1 MSPQKRGG
9 DNKLRTRV
17 GYNFT
22 VQTPFRIPEMA
33 DAVSYANAVNEAP
46 LKNDGLASRYSQ
58 ADIQALQNGTS
69 PLANVDW
76 EDQILRK
83 AAFNHELNLSFDGSN
98 QRMRYYVFANY
109 TSNRGFFNNTD
120 LNDGYSTTSGNVCVE
135 VAHEPRSKYLSDNG
149 GAHESDGAFDAVSGA
164 GRRHFFKNIFN
175 TPPIAAPVYALVE
188 DGRKTRCLQIRWQCK
203 RAVVTNRRCVAR
215 CLQT

>member
-1 MSPQKRGG
+1 MSPQKEGET
-9 DNKLRTRV
+9 NKLRTRV

-33 DAVSYANAVNEAP
+33 DAVSYANAVNEA

-120 LNDGYSTTSGNVCVE
+120 LNDGYSTQVEMYALKLRTNLEANISPTTVARMNLMGRLMQYQEPAGGTSLKTYSILLPLP
-135 VAHEPRSKYLSDNG
+135 HL
-149 GAHESDGAFDAVSGA
+149 FML
-164 GRRHFFKNIFN
+164 
-175 TPPIAAPVYALVE
+175 LVE

>member
-1 MSPQKRGG
+1 MILENICVSTKRGG

-33 DAVSYANAVNEAP
+33 DAVSYANAVNEA

-83 AAFNHELNLSFDGSN
+83 AAIMFLLTIPVTGDF
-98 QRMRYYVFANY
+98 
-109 TSNRGFFNNTD
+109 
-120 LNDGYSTTSGNVCVE
+120 ST
-135 VAHEPRSKYLSDNG
+135 
-149 GAHESDGAFDAVSGA
+149 
-164 GRRHFFKNIFN
+164 
-175 TPPIAAPVYALVE
+175 
-188 DGRKTRCLQIRWQCK
+188 IRI
-203 RAVVTNRRCVAR
+203 
-215 CLQT
+215 